1 MEVSGIVKRI
11 SEVQNISASFRK
23 REIVVTTEE
32 QYPQHLSIEFVQD
45 KTDLLDQ
52 YKEGDK
58 VTIGINLRGREWTS
72 PQGEVKYF
80 NSIQG
85 WRIAKGEGTG
95 ESATSGH
102 QQANPTPPSGGSQDF
117 QQAPPKP
124 MAPLSDD
131 EDDLPF

>member
-11 SEVQNISASFRK
+11 SDTQNISAKFKK

-32 QYPQHLSIEFVQD
+32 QYPQHLAIEFVQD
-45 KTDLLDQ
+45 KTDLLDNFS
-52 YKEGDK
+52 EGEK

-85 WRIAKGEGTG
+85 WRIEKEQNSAPAPAGGGAAPSGATG
-95 ESATSGH
+95 PSDNTSFS
-102 QQANPTPPSGGSQDF
+102 NPPS
-117 QQAPPKP
+117 
-124 MAPLSDD
+124 MAPYEEDA
-131 EDDLPF
+131 DDLPF